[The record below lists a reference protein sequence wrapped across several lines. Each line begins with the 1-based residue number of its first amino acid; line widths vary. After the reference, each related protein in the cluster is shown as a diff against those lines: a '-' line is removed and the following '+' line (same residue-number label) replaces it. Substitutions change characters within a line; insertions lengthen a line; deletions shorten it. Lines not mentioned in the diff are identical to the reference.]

1 MHVVELVEP
10 CLSHLNSPGDLKSCA
25 LVCRLWVDT
34 AQSYLFRA
42 PKVIYSK
49 PRNTWDH
56 LLDALTSSSST
67 HLVPHIRTLHIRTQV
82 TQETLSAICAF
93 PFTRVTSIAFAY
105 SSVLPASAVP
115 ALQALLALP
124 TLQRVKL
131 QCTFS
136 SPAHFTRLWDSM
148 RSPHSSIQHVA
159 LGCDAPVQ
167 SLTAADLILSF
178 PRGGERRPLESLYL
192 LPHNVVNSRAPP
204 THNVP
209 WRVLAPVVRSAKKL
223 EVVVDVRISLV
234 LRLFPTHSTTMY
246 ALAPVLFPSAS
257 PGASAFPNLT
267 TLRLYIP
274 PWVPSPMR
282 LALTEQLFAGLAGL
296 ASVKKPPKLHT
307 LILAPLSDT
316 DSALYAVL
324 DEALCALELQ
334 LKLEVDEATYAFIL
348 PFFPPAGGFG
358 RGIRSEGGVYWWYVG
373 REGVW

>member
-1 MHVVELVEP
+1 MYVVELVEL

-42 PKVIYSK
+42 PKIIYSAAAYDFLGLGK
-49 PRNTWDH
+49 PQNTWNH
-56 LLDALTSSSST
+56 LLGVLTSSSST
-67 HLVPHIRTLHIRTQV
+67 HLVTHIRTLHIRTQV

-93 PFTRVTSIAFAY
+93 PFTRVTTIAFAY
-105 SSVLPASAVP
+105 SGVLPASVVP
-115 ALQALLALP
+115 ALRALLALP

-136 SPAHFTRLWDSM
+136 SPAHFARLWDSM

-167 SLTAADLILSF
+167 SLTDADLILSS
-178 PRGGERRPLESLYL
+178 PRGGEGRPLESLYL

-223 EVVVDVRISLV
+223 EVVVN
-234 LRLFPTHSTTMY
+234 STTMR

-282 LALTEQLFAGLAGL
+282 LALTEQLFAGLAGP

-307 LILAPLSDT
+307 LVLAPLSDT

-348 PFFPPAGGFG
+348 PFFPRLEASGAVS
-358 RGIRSEGGVYWWYVG
+358 RTEGGVYWWYVG

>member
-1 MHVVELVEP
+1 MHVVELVEL

-42 PKVIYSK
+42 SKIIYSK
-49 PRNTWDH
+49 PQNTWDH
-56 LLDALTSSSST
+56 LLFAYASGPA
-67 HLVPHIRTLHIRTQV
+67 HPHAPV

-93 PFTRVTSIAFAY
+93 PFMRVTSIALAC
-105 SSVLPASAVP
+105 SGVLPTFAVP

-131 QCTFS
+131 QCT
-136 SPAHFTRLWDSM
+136 
-148 RSPHSSIQHVA
+148 SIQHVA
-159 LGCDAPVQ
+159 LGCDATVQ
-167 SLTAADLILSF
+167 NLTAADLILSF

-192 LPHNVVNSRAPP
+192 LPHNVVSSRAPP

-209 WRVLAPVVRSAKKL
+209 WLVLAPVVRSAKKL
-223 EVVVDVRISLV
+223 GVVVDVRISLV
-234 LRLFPTHSTTMY
+234 LRLFPTRVLSMHIQSMTIH

-257 PGASAFPNLT
+257 PSASAFPNLT

-274 PWVPSPMR
+274 LWVPSPMR
-282 LALTEQLFAGLAGL
+282 LALTEQLFAGLAGP
-296 ASVKKPPKLHT
+296 ASVKKPPKLHI

-316 DSALYAVL
+316 DSALYALL

-334 LKLEVDEATYAFIL
+334 LELEVDAATYMFIL
-348 PFFPPAGGFG
+348 PFFPRLEASGAGS
-358 RGIRSEGGVYWWYVG
+358 RTEGGVYWWYVG